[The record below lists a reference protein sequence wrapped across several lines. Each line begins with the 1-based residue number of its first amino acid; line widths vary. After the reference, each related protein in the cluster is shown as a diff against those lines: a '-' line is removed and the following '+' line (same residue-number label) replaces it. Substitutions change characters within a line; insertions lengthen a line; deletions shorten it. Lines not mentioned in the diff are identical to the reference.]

1 MPMLDGFEATRKIR
15 ELESESCNTSRRKI
29 IALTANAIKGDREL
43 CLAAGMDE
51 YLTKPIEPKE
61 LLHTIHSLLTA
72 ERAAE
77 VKFAGAVCPAPP
89 EPAPEPVQPQGPV
102 PVDLESLKRRCVNNR
117 KLAAKALKMFD
128 SGIDR
133 DLAVVTRSVQE
144 ADAKALAASAHKIKG
159 AAANISAEAVR
170 QMAAELEKLG
180 RADSMDQSEAVLQKL
195 NQEVGA
201 LRQYMETALG
211 ELATEAKV

>member
-1 MPMLDGFEATRKIR
+1 
-15 ELESESCNTSRRKI
+15 
-29 IALTANAIKGDREL
+29 
-43 CLAAGMDE
+43 
-51 YLTKPIEPKE
+51 
-61 LLHTIHSLLTA
+61 
-72 ERAAE
+72 